1 MFKKYRIDYLLFGG
15 SAAFIVTLL
24 TIVIWIAYSYSAQQM
39 VQNTSYYQ
47 QGLLN
52 ELYNKVDIQ
61 MKSIEQISLTATR
74 NTNLLDDVNVPG
86 DKYSNYKKRKE
97 MESFL
102 AQLTFSTPDIESV
115 HFYIKQ
121 TLQFEPQGPV
131 KFIEHDLIK
140 EEVWY
145 NPAIENNDFGWI
157 GEHDIRT
164 VQGEKRVISFVRKV
178 YSVAGDYRG
187 LLLLNIKASSI
198 RKLIESH
205 NPAANRI
212 LLDSGGRLI
221 TMIGG
226 DTMSQDQ
233 VEAYLEN
240 IKGESGYMKTKSVNS
255 GLSDSSEHL
264 MVWAK
269 HFDRDWTLI
278 ESTPWKDITGGSF
291 RLAMVLLLAGGSAML
306 IALCFNLFFS
316 RQFVKPIG
324 LLLHEMSRN
333 SVNVNKVS
341 LPAGYRNEFGALF
354 SGYRRLIERIQEL
367 YASLEDQY
375 RRQKEAEIK
384 ALQAMINP
392 HFLYNTLDQLNWMA
406 IAGGQEKMS
415 TILELMGKMF
425 RIGLSNGE
433 SVIIIRDELLHMEC
447 YMQIQQIRLGEQF
460 VLRVDVP
467 ETIRDLYI
475 PKMTLQPFIENAIMH
490 GFHGK
495 KEGTIEVCAEI
506 TKNAEVVFR
515 ITDNGNGLRDNWQEP
530 KKRKTGGYGIR
541 NVRERIDIYFG
552 SSYGL
557 ELMPNMDGPGTTV
570 HIRIPVL
577 NNKEE
582 QGDAACGKL

>member
-1 MFKKYRIDYLLFGG
+1 M
-15 SAAFIVTLL
+15 
-24 TIVIWIAYSYSAQQM
+24 
-39 VQNTSYYQ
+39 
-47 QGLLN
+47 
-52 ELYNKVDIQ
+52 
-61 MKSIEQISLTATR
+61 
-74 NTNLLDDVNVPG
+74 
-86 DKYSNYKKRKE
+86 
-97 MESFL
+97 
-102 AQLTFSTPDIESV
+102 
-115 HFYIKQ
+115 
-121 TLQFEPQGPV
+121 

-140 EEVWY
+140 EEDWY

-157 GEHDIRT
+157 GEHEIRT
-164 VQGEKRVISFVRKV
+164 AQGEKQVISFIRKV
-178 YSVAGDYRG
+178 YSAAGDYRG

-198 RKLIESH
+198 KKLIESH
-205 NPAANRI
+205 NPSANRI
-212 LLDSGGRLI
+212 LLDSGGRLV
-221 TMIGG
+221 TMIGSES
-226 DTMSQDQ
+226 MSQDRIK
-233 VEAYLEN
+233 AYLAN
-240 IKGESGYMKTKSVNS
+240 INSDSGYMKTEAVS
-255 GLSDSSEHL
+255 GGSADSSEYL

-269 HFDRDWTLI
+269 RFNRDWTLI
-278 ESTPWKDITGGSF
+278 ESTPWEEITGGSF
-291 RLAMVLLLAGGSAML
+291 RLAIVLLLAGGSAML

-324 LLLHEMSRN
+324 LLLQEMSRN
-333 SVNVNKVS
+333 SVNVNKIN

-354 SGYRRLIERIQEL
+354 AGYRKLLERIQEL

-433 SVIIIRDELLHMEC
+433 SVISIRDELLHMEC

-460 VLRVDVP
+460 ALRVDVP
-467 ETIRDLYI
+467 ESIQDLYI
-475 PKMTLQPFIENAIMH
+475 PKLTLQPFIENAIMH

-495 KEGTIEVCAEI
+495 KEGLIEVCAEI
-506 TKNAEVVFR
+506 TKDAVVVFR
-515 ITDNGNGLRDNWQEP
+515 ITDNGIGLRDDWQQP

-552 SSYGL
+552 GGYGL
-557 ELMPNMDGPGTTV
+557 ELKPNTDGPGTTV
-570 HIRIPVL
+570 LIRIPVL
-577 NNKEE
+577 NNIEG